1 MLAVHA
7 YAFAQSMTEVEIKS
21 LLDQSFSYYSDGRYQ
36 DALSGYQRLAN
47 QTKPQQ
53 TAAEHD
59 IYIFSQEMSI
69 MCYRQLKQF
78 EQAFRLAGDV
88 LNDDLSDKER
98 AEIQNYYSFCG
109 YLAALDYMSGQ
120 QFAEARDIFRR
131 ILPYADDDI
140 KTRIL
145 LREPFS
151 WYMEGV
157 LCQTAQHYDSAL
169 VCFEN
174 AASGFH
180 DLGRSSE
187 EADAL
192 CRIGEIKRFLSEW
205 HGAMRAYRK
214 AESLTDNDGERMTIL
229 TEQRKLCSILGD
241 NEALSDVS
249 DRMERLVAETED
261 IKSRFVYNAFMGNQA
276 CDYQQY
282 SMSERWYMLNEQL
295 LPHLSQTE
303 YHEQYLNLW
312 RMHTLAGNWDKAIQ
326 YALLAKEVYQTGSSP
341 ENYDYYLPYKDISY
355 IYRQQGDSLHC
366 FQYLDTFFRAVHL
379 LDEPRALQY
388 FYMERAGA
396 NTDFGD
402 YQRALDDYRTA
413 DSLLATR
420 YPASDGNRVALLPL
434 IAGMEHHLDNFD
446 EAERLYGLYAE
457 YTKQISGEN
466 SSDYVNALDYLA
478 NAEAFAGHMDA
489 ATHDFAEAADLLK
502 KQARNKW
509 PYLTSAE
516 REGYWA
522 LSSELLQR
530 MTPFALKAKEN
541 QTPFTAACYD
551 GLVLTKSFLLASEQF
566 MFDMIKKY
574 GTVEDSVSFS
584 NIQVLKEKVR
594 AWERSGQEF
603 ADSILVATSSI
614 SPMEA
619 NLAKHCRAYGN
630 ATAFMDVD
638 YSKIKQSLGEDEV
651 LLDFTDFVSESRG
664 RVYAAYIVNKQ
675 QDYPLLMELFPERAI
690 DSLNVRYPY
699 QYYVGAYAERMFD
712 LYWKPIEEYVP
723 NGATVYYV
731 PSQLLF
737 QIAPESLPAGDG
749 TLLGDHYHFVR
760 LSSARELM
768 QYNPRIE
775 VSKEPGRTDAILYGG
790 LQYSLDSTVMAREA
804 QKYDIPRMLAFR
816 GNSELARGDSLFYD
830 LPGTKEEIEIIGREL
845 KSARLSVLP
854 FSGKEGTEESFL
866 SMSGHASQ
874 LLHMATHGFYYT
886 PDAAQKV
893 DYLRGYTDAMSLSGL
908 VLAGGNSAWLGHDL
922 PDGVLGGILTAAD
935 IARMDL
941 SGVELVVLSACHSG
955 KGEATPEGL
964 YGLQRAFKKAG
975 AKTIVM
981 SLWAESDLVAPEF
994 MAAFY
999 KNLTGESKWN
1009 KRDAFNKAKKAI
1021 SEKYPESPSLWAGFV
1036 MLD

>member
-1 MLAVHA
+1 MRTFFRILTVSVALILPIQAH
-7 YAFAQSMTEVEIKS
+7 AQSLEEYEQKFRRYELLLKREVIDSVREDSIKNFVNDGVY
-21 LLDQSFSYYSDGRYQ
+21 LGFEYTKIGRYA
-36 DALSGYQRLAN
+36 DARIVYDKILPFAKGNYRGRVIHYRALSWYVESRDYQGL
-47 QTKPQQ
+47 QLYE
-53 TAAEHD
+53 TA
-59 IYIFSQEMSI
+59 
-69 MCYRQLKQF
+69 
-78 EQAFRLAGDV
+78 
-88 LNDDLSDKER
+88 
-98 AEIQNYYSFCG
+98 
-109 YLAALDYMSGQ
+109 
-120 QFAEARDIFRR
+120 
-131 ILPYADDDI
+131 LPYMLKAYDDFHSIKADVWEM
-140 KTRIL
+140 K
-145 LREPFS
+145 
-151 WYMEGV
+151 
-157 LCQTAQHYDSAL
+157 
-169 VCFEN
+169 
-174 AASGFH
+174 
-180 DLGRSSE
+180 
-187 EADAL
+187 AL
-192 CRIGEIKRFLSEW
+192 CDIGMMQKKLSLYSN
-205 HGAMRAYRK
+205 ALQSYQK
-214 AESLTDNDGERMTIL
+214 AESLAALLKRDGDWMEIL
-229 TEQRKLCSILGD
+229 CEVFDLRDIIGY
-241 NEALSDVS
+241 SDYLEEIIAKMDS
-249 DRMERLVAETED
+249 
-261 IKSRFVYNAFMGNQA
+261 VYQTTSSAKAKFKYQSFRGGQA
-276 CDYQQY
+276 CGIRQY

-295 LPHLSQTE
+295 LPHLSPVE
-303 YHEQYLNLW
+303 YYEQYLNFW
-312 RMHTLAGNWDKAIQ
+312 RMYTLAGNWDKAIQ
-326 YALLAKEVYQTGSSP
+326 YALLAKEVCQTGSSP

-355 IYRQQGDSLHC
+355 IYRQKRDSLHC
-366 FQYLDTFFRAVHL
+366 FQYLDTFFRASHL

-388 FYMERAGA
+388 VYMERAGA
-396 NTDFGD
+396 YKDFGD

-413 DSLLATR
+413 DSLLAIR
-420 YPASDGNRVALLPL
+420 YPASDGDRVTLLPL
-434 IAGMEHHLDNFD
+434 IAGMEFHLNNFG
-446 EAERLYGLYAE
+446 EAERLYDLYAE

-466 SSDYVNALDYLA
+466 SSNYVNALDYLA

-489 ATHDFAEAADLLK
+489 ATRDFAEASDLLK
-502 KQARNKW
+502 KQAKNKW

-516 REGYWA
+516 REGYWT

-551 GLVLTKSFLLASEQF
+551 GLVLTKSFLLASEQST
-566 MFDMIKKY
+566 FDLIKQY
-574 GTVEDSVSFS
+574 GTTEDSVSFS

-594 AWERSGQEF
+594 AWERGGQEF

-614 SPMEA
+614 SHMEA
-619 NLAKHCRAYGN
+619 NLAKHCRAYGD

-651 LLDFTDFVSESRG
+651 LLDFTDFVSKSRG
-664 RVYAAYIVNKQ
+664 RVYATYIVNKQ
-675 QDYPLLMELFPERAI
+675 QDYPLLMELFLERAV

-699 QYYVGAYAERMFD
+699 QYYVGAYAERMVD

-845 KSARLSVLP
+845 KAAHLSVLP

-866 SMSGHASQ
+866 SMSGHAPQ

-908 VLAGGNSAWLGHDL
+908 ILAGGNSAWLGHDL

-1021 SEKYPESPSLWAGFV
+1021 SEKYPESPSFWAGFV